1 MKGKGTCLSRGLPGG
16 GGGGGSEREKVH
28 TSGVVFQR
36 ANKGQLNGVQ
46 VRGQPDARKEAT
58 VGDRE
63 HCHHGPCS
71 PCAKGMRALVHPT
84 LTRTLLSPS

>member
-1 MKGKGTCLSRGLPGG
+1 M
-16 GGGGGSEREKVH
+16 H

-58 VGDRE
+58 L
-63 HCHHGPCS
+63 GPRS
-71 PCAKGMRALVHPT
+71 PCAKGTRALVHPT